1 MTGYLLTR
9 PFEQQCPMPAVF
21 VKDNSYL
28 DGMLKP
34 VLRPVGDAGA
44 AAEQAAPAAR
54 KQGVTGTSPV
64 PAAADGKSEGGKG
77 KKEKKETAPKAAA
90 AAAGD
95 ADPKLEAFGKAQ
107 LQVGQVR
114 MDATEDA
121 DSCPGTV
128 DALTTPDSP
137 PGLSLLTALG
147 EAKAEGHTQAH
158 TMTACAFLQRGDPVL
173 PALAERRR

>member
-1 MTGYLLTR
+1 VTGYLLTR
-9 PFEQQCPMPAVF
+9 PFEKQCPMPAVF

-44 AAEQAAPAAR
+44 AAEQAAPAAG
-54 KQGVTGTSPV
+54 KQGVAAPV

-77 KKEKKETAPKAAA
+77 KKEKKEKAPKAAA
-90 AAAGD
+90 AAEGD

-114 MDATEDA
+114 MNATEDA
-121 DSCPGTV
+121 NGCPGTL
-128 DALTTPDSP
+128 DAAHVTR
-137 PGLSLLTALG
+137 LSARALSTNSSG
-147 EAKAEGHTQAH
+147 
-158 TMTACAFLQRGDPVL
+158 
-173 PALAERRR
+173 